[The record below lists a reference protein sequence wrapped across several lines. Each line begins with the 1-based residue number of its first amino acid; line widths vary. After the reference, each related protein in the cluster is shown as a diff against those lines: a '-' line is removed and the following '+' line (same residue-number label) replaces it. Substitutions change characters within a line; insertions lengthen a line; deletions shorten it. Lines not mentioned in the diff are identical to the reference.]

1 MSFLLIIK
9 TWVVDNHNMCN
20 FNYTV
25 MPHTKDT
32 KISQY
37 AKKSYQNLRVTIT
50 LCDVSF
56 FLAFL
61 WLDFPESVDKR
72 NAKSTINV
80 FHFFSVSSHWLPQEH
95 IWYLVHSNNK
105 KNSQKWNR
113 WFAYI
118 GVLWYFIIASF
129 MLNILIYSLRV
140 NIFKFIFNVLSI
152 SI

>member
-1 MSFLLIIK
+1 MSIMSFLLIIK

-80 FHFFSVSSHWLPQEH
+80 FHFFLSFISLIAPRTHLIPPFIQIIKRILKNETADLLILVFCDTSWL
-95 IWYLVHSNNK
+95 LHSC
-105 KNSQKWNR
+105 S
-113 WFAYI
+113 
-118 GVLWYFIIASF
+118 
-129 MLNILIYSLRV
+129 IY
-140 NIFKFIFNVLSI
+140 
-152 SI
+152 